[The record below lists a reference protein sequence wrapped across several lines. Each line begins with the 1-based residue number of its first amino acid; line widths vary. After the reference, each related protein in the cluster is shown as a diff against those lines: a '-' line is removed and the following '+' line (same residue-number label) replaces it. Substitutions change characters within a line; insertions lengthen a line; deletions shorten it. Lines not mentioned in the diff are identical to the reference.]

1 MELEAV
7 REENSLADEIIDDLP
22 KLIETFPHGVSGD
35 ALQEWCGK
43 PRFEINR
50 ALRVLKDRGE
60 IIVEFEN
67 GVGLIRPK
75 GTEAQ
80 PRTPAP
86 AEAAAPQHEPAD
98 NAPEAEDEDE
108 PEGPAIRNT
117 PPAPAVGAAPVVVL
131 GSSTHIN
138 LAKPA
143 IERIWELYAEGGT
156 GVGRQITGAEI
167 AKRTGVAQH
176 SISTLVAGLVRQG
189 RLQYVSEPKKGQTPV
204 IKALGSGK
212 PGSAPSTRVRPTDA
226 LVAAVAA
233 AQAPAPQEEDVK
245 QAWRGGVCRD
255 SKDLSL
261 TRFASAEVEP
271 DRVRDLRPDHPM
283 VALERT
289 VYPTTVVSPWESPRL
304 LVSGA
309 NNAKLGGEVLKGPWS
324 GAPLFHL
331 TLEERAT
338 CPRSCLQWL
347 SCYGNAMHLARRH
360 DHRDP
365 NFLNLLEAELWLLQR
380 EHRETGFVVRLHTLG
395 DFYSLDYVQFW
406 ADALDHFPGLRVFG
420 YTANDPRSK
429 NVEEAAV
436 GKAIEWLT
444 QRAWDVFAI
453 RFSRAEPLPQSSNVL
468 MEPSDDERV
477 IMCPQ
482 QREATLACGACG
494 LCWADPARDKAIG
507 FLKHGPKAPG
517 PRA

>member
-1 MELEAV
+1 MTKL
-7 REENSLADEIIDDLP
+7 IIDG
-22 KLIETFPHGVSGD
+22 IEVDVPAEYTV
-35 ALQEWCGK
+35 LQACEAAGAEV
-43 PRFEINR
+43 PRFCFHERLSIAGNCR
-50 ALRVLKDRGE
+50 MCL
-60 IIVEFEN
+60 VEVK
-67 GVGLIRPK
+67 GGPPK
-75 GTEAQ
+75 
-80 PRTPAP
+80 
-86 AEAAAPQHEPAD
+86 PQASC
-98 NAPEAEDEDE
+98 
-108 PEGPAIRNT
+108 AI
-117 PPAPAVGAAPVVVL
+117 G
-131 GSSTHIN
+131 
-138 LAKPA
+138 
-143 IERIWELYAEGGT
+143 
-156 GVGRQITGAEI
+156 
-167 AKRTGVAQH
+167 
-176 SISTLVAGLVRQG
+176 
-189 RLQYVSEPKKGQTPV
+189 
-204 IKALGSGK
+204 
-212 PGSAPSTRVRPTDA
+212 
-226 LVAAVAA
+226 
-233 AQAPAPQEEDVK
+233 
-245 QAWRGGVCRD
+245 
-255 SKDLSL
+255 
-261 TRFASAEVEP
+261 
-271 DRVRDLRPDHPM
+271 VRDLRPDHPM